1 MFRKSWCATAFALV
15 ALTSVSSVSA
25 QSLETL
31 GSRASAMAAFVAVAD
46 DASAVAWNPSGL
58 VSGPLFNVQIDL
70 GRLTNRPDDP
80 PERGDMAG
88 RLGSTLVAIG
98 TTPVGVAYYRMS
110 DTSFATVDP
119 AVVGSPDREEEQQV
133 LVRTLVT
140 SHLGATVQQS
150 VGDYLTLGA
159 TIKLVRGSVGV
170 ATVTATTWD
179 GAFDRADAVDR
190 HGSTRADVDAGAMF
204 AAGRVRA
211 GIVVRNVTAP
221 SFDVR
226 GERGQDPSAPRATL
240 ERRARVGLAWA
251 DRWPGISATVLSFDA
266 DLTRVPH
273 PAGERRDMA
282 AGIER
287 WLAGQRFGIR
297 GGVRASTVGDA
308 RPVVSA
314 GGSYAVRPGMYV
326 DAYVAGGTSDERAWG
341 LAARV
346 TY

>member
-15 ALTSVSSVSA
+15 ALTSISSVSA

-70 GRLTNRPDDP
+70 GRSTNRPDHP
-80 PERGDMAG
+80 PERGDVAG

-110 DTSFATVDP
+110 DTSFAIADP

-170 ATVTATTWD
+170 ATVTASTLD
-179 GAFDRADAVDR
+179 RAFDRADAVDR
-190 HGSTRADVDAGAMF
+190 QGSTRADVDAGAMF

-221 SFDVR
+221 SFEGR
-226 GERGQDPSAPRATL
+226 GASGTDPEPRATL

-273 PAGERRDMA
+273 PTGERRDAA

-287 WLAGQRFGIR
+287 WLAGRRFGIR

-326 DAYVAGGTSDERAWG
+326 DAYVARGTSDERAWG